1 MNEFTTEVDDAA
13 VEILPPERGESR
25 DEHVVCLCCRQ
36 ARSKSW
42 MDDDGCGI
50 CKECLAT

>member
-1 MNEFTTEVDDAA
+1 MNEFLTEVDDAA
-13 VEILPPERGESR
+13 IEILTPDR
-25 DEHVVCLCCRQ
+25 DRSHDDRVVCLCCRQ

-50 CKECLAT
+50 CEECLAI

>member
-13 VEILPPERGESR
+13 VEILPPESGGSG
-25 DEHVVCLCCRQ
+25 DDHVVCLCCQQ
-36 ARSKSW
+36 ARFKSW

-50 CKECLAT
+50 CEECLSV